1 MSTPA
6 LQHHS
11 TLLQPPAAPNTF
23 ALLVQ
28 HTGYL
33 NSTLASVNRFINA
46 AVSQQHRIEQVFFYQ
61 DAIYSLLDHTD
72 LATDE
77 VRPLQQLITLAETH
91 QFPILYCA
99 TAAEQRG
106 LGQDQHN
113 PNAAVIVSS
122 AIKAGL
128 AEFAMRCNNA
138 DKVVQF

>member
-1 MSTPA
+1 VSTMA
-6 LQHHS
+6 AQHHS
-11 TLLQPPAAPNTF
+11 TLLQTPVAPSTF
-23 ALLVQ
+23 AILVQ
-28 HTGYL
+28 HAGYL
-33 NSTLASVNRFINA
+33 NSTLASVNRFIKA
-46 AVSQQHRIEQVFFYQ
+46 AMLQQHRIEQVFFYQ

-77 VRPLQQLITLAETH
+77 VRPLQQLIILAETH

-113 PNAAVIVSS
+113 PDAAVIVSR

-128 AEFAMRCNNA
+128 AEFAMRCSKV